1 MNTTKVKID
10 LTLNKYCSK
19 GRIKNLIDKCL
30 KNRGAINTQDE
41 NGDTPLHLFIRNGQ
55 PTDLVQ
61 GIKILILGGSDIKIR
76 NKSNQTTFQELFCWR
91 KNQCDQA
98 IEGFDSIIELFLDY
112 GADHKITNSHNDTCL
127 HLYCQSK
134 STQSQCITLLLKR
147 GLNPNEINNKGETP
161 FLNYFQTIQKSS
173 EINDYVKLIECLQ
186 QFFLMGA
193 NVNLQ
198 DKQGNNS
205 FMTFLQN
212 YKCASNSTLK
222 MFLIT
227 LFKNGADPNISNDK
241 HKTPFEIF
249 LKKYISEIDSDMC
262 SLLSLFLENGL
273 DINWKDKYDNNSLHY
288 FFKYNYG
295 KDTSLS
301 TMRVSSFYSYSS
313 SYSPSSNSFQSNI
326 KFLKY
331 LITKGID
338 LNAISKQN
346 GYVIEMLC
354 SSTINRVG
362 YKYLKLFI
370 QHEKYISEIKL
381 LLDSGIDLGTYNT
394 SQQTAFHILCSNL
407 EGPFTDM
414 INKPF
419 LQHKKKC
426 YLKDNSNKE
435 GIEIYLDHKKKISK
449 EECICILKAQLFSE
463 ENLNV
468 YKKLLMS
475 ISKCSDQCID
485 ISLIRELSSKLDNK
499 LTFKDPKGNT
509 ILHNLSKNCAKIYN
523 FKMFLDWINK
533 IDRTLY
539 HEQNN
544 EGVSPFHILCLKAD
558 NTLIEYLFEFISDF
572 NQEDMKKQQP
582 ILYYLKNTNG
592 HSGSIVYK
600 FFQNGTNSNLKI
612 NNYGTL
618 FHLFVSLK
626 PKFIQIITILK
637 NNYNSLSVKNSKN
650 ENALHLIC
658 KMRNIPIEIIKIW
671 IDKGGKLYEMDN
683 KGNSIIH
690 LLCNNP
696 EDNFDLIK
704 FLILIL
710 NSSKIQNQNK
720 NETETKKEIETKTK
734 TKKEIDKNQKKDNIQ
749 FVTHDQEIKI
759 RKTNVMEIQKEENN
773 SKNNEKEINNEKKK
787 EKLDKKVEKSS
798 LDTENYKLDHNNLSN
813 LNINL
818 INIQSETPLHR
829 ICQQNLNNPIPLLT
843 LFIENGADIMLKDK
857 DQKTPIENFFQNNHW
872 NDLSYI
878 KHFLKLGVHPNDI
891 IIKKKNLWYHL
902 FVGSF
907 KDSEFLNYVLSLK
920 IDFNL
925 PDKKGRNPLY
935 YFSKVYHHFG
945 FEIFQRLLIL
955 KCSLNL
961 KSTSK
966 KSALEY
972 LFRYSFSDFNLFKT
986 LLDNG
991 ADVNTKILVPY
1002 KIETFRKT
1010 YQECYPILILLV
1022 KGLGFNWIQKILVSG
1037 AYVKT
1042 SFLQRYLVDIVQKS
1056 NKYSKKNKIL
1066 IIQMLLN
1073 YGAESHITEDSCG
1086 VTKERFSRE
1095 MYGISINSFKRYD
1108 FKQFQIERFIY
1119 SYSNTYSND
1128 FESIYKSGKHT
1139 DVTIKDLHVHKF
1151 ILELHD
1157 NSKTKEILF
1166 LLDID
1171 DYQKKT
1177 LALDLNKL
1185 YLTRNETNDFVLI
1198 SHNKVQIPVH
1208 KFILLVRSELFR
1220 ELFNIMEENTKTL
1233 EIDQRFDDETLEILI
1248 KYFYLGVIDPMDI
1261 DKHYNANEKLRDA
1274 REYFQMNKK
1283 SSIPYILKNFCK
1295 QYGTHKAVRFIIYT
1309 GNLEK
1314 DAIKKELEKYGD
1326 LQAFRY
1332 DPKISKYYIK
1342 YYKKEDAVDVE
1353 RSLHK
1358 KETVQ
1363 GKFIFEKLY
1372 KKRKIFLSNFKIEK
1386 SKMEWVYSTFSKF
1399 GPIKNI
1405 KFRMS
1410 KNKTIGFLSFWYHQH
1425 AFNVI
1430 QNSRKFGKDVMIRW
1444 AYKKRNN

>member
-1 MNTTKVKID
+1 
-10 LTLNKYCSK
+10 
-19 GRIKNLIDKCL
+19 
-30 KNRGAINTQDE
+30 
-41 NGDTPLHLFIRNGQ
+41 
-55 PTDLVQ
+55 
-61 GIKILILGGSDIKIR
+61 
-76 NKSNQTTFQELFCWR
+76 
-91 KNQCDQA
+91 
-98 IEGFDSIIELFLDY
+98 
-112 GADHKITNSHNDTCL
+112 
-127 HLYCQSK
+127 
-134 STQSQCITLLLKR
+134 
-147 GLNPNEINNKGETP
+147 
-161 FLNYFQTIQKSS
+161 
-173 EINDYVKLIECLQ
+173 
-186 QFFLMGA
+186 
-193 NVNLQ
+193 
-198 DKQGNNS
+198 
-205 FMTFLQN
+205 
-212 YKCASNSTLK
+212 
-222 MFLIT
+222 
-227 LFKNGADPNISNDK
+227 
-241 HKTPFEIF
+241 
-249 LKKYISEIDSDMC
+249 MC
-262 SLLSLFLENGL
+262 SLFSLFLENGL

-301 TMRVSSFYSYSS
+301 TVKVSPFYSYYS
-313 SYSPSSNSFQSNI
+313 SYSPSSNSYQSNI

-346 GYVIEMLC
+346 GYVLEMLC
-354 SSTINRVG
+354 SSTIDRVG
-362 YKYLKLFI
+362 YKYFKLFI
-370 QHEKYISEIKL
+370 QHGINLDQKFKKGKLPFQKLIESGKFNENSTKKNYTIKSILLMLNSKKKLGLDSRTMGNYLLICCYNRNCSLTTIIKAFLKRDTDLNVVTSKTNSTCLHYLCQNPEKYISEITL

-407 EGPFTDM
+407 EGPFTKM

-468 YKKLLMS
+468 YKKLFLL
-475 ISKCSDQCID
+475 ISKCSDSWID
-485 ISLIRELSSKLDNK
+485 INFIRELSSKLDNK
-499 LTFKDPKGNT
+499 LTFTDPKGNT
-509 ILHNLSKNCAKIYN
+509 ILHKLSKNCAKIYN

-582 ILYYLKNTNG
+582 ILYYLKNNIV
-592 HSGSIVYK
+592 HSGTIVYK

-612 NNYGTL
+612 KNYGTL
-618 FHLFVSLK
+618 FHFFVSLK
-626 PKFIQIITILK
+626 PKLIQIITILK

-650 ENALHLIC
+650 QNALHLIC

-704 FLILIL
+704 FLILKL
-710 NSSKIQNQNK
+710 NSSKIQNQNQ
-720 NETETKKEIETKTK
+720 NEIETETKKEIKTKTK
-734 TKKEIDKNQKKDNIQ
+734 TEKEIDKNQKKDNIL

-759 RKTNVMEIQKEENN
+759 RKTNEMEIQKEENN
-773 SKNNEKEINNEKKK
+773 SKNDEKEINNEKKK

-798 LDTENYKLDHNNLSN
+798 LGTENYKLDHNNLSN
-813 LNINL
+813 LHINL

-902 FVGSF
+902 FVGSL

-925 PDKKGRNPLY
+925 PDEKGRNPLY
-935 YFSKVYHHFG
+935 YFSKAYHRFG

-955 KCSLNL
+955 KCSLNR

-966 KSALEY
+966 KSALNN
-972 LFRYSFSDFNLFKT
+972 LFRSSFSDSNLFKT

-1002 KIETFRKT
+1002 RFETFRKT
-1010 YQECYPILILLV
+1010 YQERYPILILLE
-1022 KGLGFNWIQKILVSG
+1022 KGRGFNWIQKILVSG
-1037 AYVKT
+1037 ALVKT
-1042 SFLQRYLVDIVQKS
+1042 SFLQRDLVDIVQKS
-1056 NKYSKKNKIL
+1056 NKYSKKKKIL

-1073 YGAESHITEDSCG
+1073 YGAESHITQDNCG
-1086 VTKERFSRE
+1086 VTEESFSRE
-1095 MYGISINSFKRYD
+1095 MFGISINSFKRYD
-1108 FKQFQIERFIY
+1108 FKQFQIERFMY

-1128 FESIYKSGKHT
+1128 FKSIYKSGKHT

-1151 ILELHD
+1151 LLELRIGKSVEEIQKVLENYSKTEIED
-1157 NSKTKEILF
+1157 FFNWIYSDKIKDDDSKTKEILF

-1208 KFILLVRSELFR
+1208 KFILLARSELFR

-1248 KYFYLGVIDPMDI
+1248 KYFYLGVIDPMEI
-1261 DKHYNANEKLRDA
+1261 DKHYNANEQLRDA

-1326 LQAFRY
+1326 LQSFRY

-1342 YYKKEDAVDVE
+1342 YYKREDAVDAE

-1410 KNKTIGFLSFWYHQH
+1410 QNKTIGFLSFWYHQH

>member
-1 MNTTKVKID
+1 
-10 LTLNKYCSK
+10 
-19 GRIKNLIDKCL
+19 
-30 KNRGAINTQDE
+30 
-41 NGDTPLHLFIRNGQ
+41 
-55 PTDLVQ
+55 
-61 GIKILILGGSDIKIR
+61 
-76 NKSNQTTFQELFCWR
+76 
-91 KNQCDQA
+91 
-98 IEGFDSIIELFLDY
+98 
-112 GADHKITNSHNDTCL
+112 
-127 HLYCQSK
+127 
-134 STQSQCITLLLKR
+134 
-147 GLNPNEINNKGETP
+147 
-161 FLNYFQTIQKSS
+161 
-173 EINDYVKLIECLQ
+173 
-186 QFFLMGA
+186 MGA

-249 LKKYISEIDSDMC
+249 LKKYISKIDSDMC
-262 SLLSLFLENGL
+262 SLLSLFLKNGL

-370 QHEKYISEIKL
+370 QHDINLDQKFKNRKLPFQKMIESGKYNENSTEKNYTIKSTLLMLNSKKKLGLDSRTMGNYLLLCCYNRNSSLTTIIKAFLKRDIDLNVVTSKTNSTCLHYLCKNPEKYISEIKL

-468 YKKLLMS
+468 YKKLFLS

-618 FHLFVSLK
+618 FHF
-626 PKFIQIITILK
+626 
-637 NNYNSLSVKNSKN
+637 
-650 ENALHLIC
+650 
-658 KMRNIPIEIIKIW
+658 
-671 IDKGGKLYEMDN
+671 
-683 KGNSIIH
+683 
-690 LLCNNP
+690 
-696 EDNFDLIK
+696 
-704 FLILIL
+704 
-710 NSSKIQNQNK
+710 KIQNQNK
-720 NETETKKEIETKTK
+720 NEIETKKEIETKS
-734 TKKEIDKNQKKDNIQ
+734 DKNQKKDNIQ
-749 FVTHDQEIKI
+749 FEKEFSTHDQEITI
-759 RKTNVMEIQKEENN
+759 QKTNVIEIQKEENN
-773 SKNNEKEINNEKKK
+773 STNNEKEINNEKKK
-787 EKLDKKVEKSS
+787 EKLDKKVEKST
-798 LDTENYKLDHNNLSN
+798 LDTENYKLDHNHLSN
-813 LNINL
+813 LHINL

-829 ICQQNLNNPIPLLT
+829 ICQQNLNKPIPLLT

-878 KHFLKLGVHPNDI
+878 KYFLKLGVHPNDI

-902 FVGSF
+902 FVGTL
-907 KDSEFLNYVLSLK
+907 KDSEFLNYILSLK

-935 YFSKVYHHFG
+935 YFSKAYHHFG

-966 KSALEY
+966 KSALGY

-1010 YQECYPILILLV
+1010 YQEYYPILILLV

-1042 SFLQRYLVDIVQKS
+1042 SILKTDPVYIVQKS
-1056 NKYSKKNKIL
+1056 NDYSTQTKIL
-1066 IIQMLLN
+1066 IIQMLMN
-1073 YGAESHITEDSCG
+1073 YGAESPITKDNCG
-1086 VTKERFSRE
+1086 VTQERSSRGK
-1095 MYGISINSFKRYD
+1095 YRKSINSFKRYD
-1108 FKQFQIERFIY
+1108 FKQFQIERFMY

-1151 ILELHD
+1151 ILELRIGK
-1157 NSKTKEILF
+1157 SVEEI
-1166 LLDID
+1166 
-1171 DYQKKT
+1171 QK
-1177 LALDLNKL
+1177 
-1185 YLTRNETNDFVLI
+1185 VL
-1198 SHNKVQIPVH
+1198 
-1208 KFILLVRSELFR
+1208 
-1220 ELFNIMEENTKTL
+1220 EN
-1233 EIDQRFDDETLEILI
+1233 
-1248 KYFYLGVIDPMDI
+1248 Y
-1261 DKHYNANEKLRDA
+1261 
-1274 REYFQMNKK
+1274 
-1283 SSIPYILKNFCK
+1283 
-1295 QYGTHKAVRFIIYT
+1295 
-1309 GNLEK
+1309 
-1314 DAIKKELEKYGD
+1314 
-1326 LQAFRY
+1326 
-1332 DPKISKYYIK
+1332 
-1342 YYKKEDAVDVE
+1342 
-1353 RSLHK
+1353 
-1358 KETVQ
+1358 
-1363 GKFIFEKLY
+1363 
-1372 KKRKIFLSNFKIEK
+1372 
-1386 SKMEWVYSTFSKF
+1386 
-1399 GPIKNI
+1399 
-1405 KFRMS
+1405 S
-1410 KNKTIGFLSFWYHQH
+1410 KN
-1425 AFNVI
+1425 
-1430 QNSRKFGKDVMIRW
+1430 
-1444 AYKKRNN
+1444 RN